1 MRMSNNFFITRK
13 EFPNDE
19 DCISAKLLIKSGMIY
34 KNDNGIY
41 SYLPIG
47 LKVLENIKNIIREEM
62 KKNNADEVLMPSLV
76 DRSVFELTNRE
87 KIFGKEIFNIK
98 GRNKEYSLC
107 PTHEELFAL
116 LVRNKIRSY
125 KDLHFTLFQLSNKFR
140 DEVHPEYGL
149 IRKRN
154 FIWLMHIVLML
165 MKAVLI

>member
-76 DRSVFELTNRE
+76 DRSVFEQTNRE

-98 GRNKEYSLC
+98 GRNKE
-107 PTHEELFAL
+107 
-116 LVRNKIRSY
+116 
-125 KDLHFTLFQLSNKFR
+125 
-140 DEVHPEYGL
+140 
-149 IRKRN
+149 
-154 FIWLMHIVLML
+154 
-165 MKAVLI
+165 